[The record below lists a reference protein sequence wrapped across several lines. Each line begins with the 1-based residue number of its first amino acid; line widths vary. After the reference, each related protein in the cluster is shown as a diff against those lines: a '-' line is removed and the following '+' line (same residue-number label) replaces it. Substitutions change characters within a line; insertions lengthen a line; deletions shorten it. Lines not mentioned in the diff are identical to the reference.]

1 MNLRPL
7 VSILLVGLTGCS
19 TATTSR
25 SGALPLGGNQVE
37 FDRYVEQRSSTLLAM
52 GAFKNASDAHAKAYS
67 EASTRYGPRHG
78 DSATIFLGER
88 RPEPVDTAKLDEI
101 ARLR

>member
-7 VSILLVGLTGCS
+7 VAILLVGLAGCS

-25 SGALPLGGNQVE
+25 RGDLSPGGNQVE

-52 GAFKNASDAHAKAYS
+52 GAFKNASEAHAKAYS
-67 EASTRYGPRHG
+67 EASTRYGARPG
-78 DSATIFLGER
+78 DTATIFLGKR
-88 RPEPVDTAKLDEI
+88 RPDPVDTAKLDEI
-101 ARLR
+101 ARRR